1 MQFAPVSPLQVLTSV
16 LSRFLKTRQGTKSS
30 GTGGSCVTNES
41 QKYLLPLFV
50 QLLFLSVEL
59 IELIF
64 FNISIYLSVCV
75 PFQSSFFS
83 ISLSISVFAFPSTA
97 GALGKRMSPGAAARH
112 SQSARIIRICAKNR
126 FFSPNFRFSQSRP
139 YVDLDGS
146 LLHKSPGK
154 LGSLHT
160 VATAYMY
167 PSPTL

>member
-75 PFQSSFFS
+75 PFQSSFFQYLYLS
-83 ISLSISVFAFPSTA
+83 QCLRFLPLLGRSASGWAPEPPRATRSQPELYGFAPKIVSFPQIS
-97 GALGKRMSPGAAARH
+97 G
-112 SQSARIIRICAKNR
+112 SARAGLMLTWMGLFCTRALAN
-126 FFSPNFRFSQSRP
+126 
-139 YVDLDGS
+139 
-146 LLHKSPGK
+146 
-154 LGSLHT
+154 
-160 VATAYMY
+160 
-167 PSPTL
+167 